1 MARVWEP
8 PPEAR
13 WGTSSPRRGVDQAA
27 AVVVILCPP
36 RGQAAHATV
45 VPHAHATLQPCPEML
60 AALFLHV
67 RAVDSVTAEVQ
78 TGRCWDR
85 GLVRPPSLASSLE
98 DGHREMQTRENGA
111 A

>member
-1 MARVWEP
+1 MAALGDRAMARVWEP

-13 WGTSSPRRGVDQAA
+13 WGMSSPRRGFDQAA

-67 RAVDSVTAEVQ
+67 PPTHVHPSPHCIKYLE
-78 TGRCWDR
+78 TGLW
-85 GLVRPPSLASSLE
+85 PA
-98 DGHREMQTRENGA
+98 
-111 A
+111 